1 MSKLIIENKIENL
14 ERVLDFVEQ
23 FALSI
28 KLEDDTTFD
37 IKLAVDEAVSN
48 IVRHGYNDNERHF
61 IEIVLK
67 QSDDEINITVTDDAK
82 EFNMLDFTVVN
93 IDQPIEE
100 RKPGGLGI
108 FLIKET
114 MDEIKWQRKEGK
126 NILSLTKK
134 ILKQENK

>member
-67 QSDDEINITVTDDAK
+67 QSDDEINITVIDDAK

-114 MDEIKWQRKEGK
+114 MDEIKWQRNEGK